1 MLEDPWISKNTLSKY
16 LADLICRL
24 DKNVRTNVL
33 EVGKTW
39 PGLTL
44 FFNQAGRRGYS
55 SALREK
61 SVSGGEVGLP
71 FSQRALLQLSYLFLC
86 KCYRCTICTQF
97 KKNRGCLWWEWVGVG
112 GRAWRLT
119 AKRHK
124 RTFWKDENL
133 LYLDWGVCYTSVHI
147 CQVVD
152 LYA

>member
-1 MLEDPWISKNTLSKY
+1 MNSILEDPWISKNTLSKY
-16 LADLICRL
+16 LADSICRL

-71 FSQRALLQLSYLFLC
+71 FSQRARVAAELFIPLQVLSMYHMHA
-86 KCYRCTICTQF
+86 
-97 KKNRGCLWWEWVGVG
+97 V
-112 GRAWRLT
+112 
-119 AKRHK
+119 
-124 RTFWKDENL
+124 
-133 LYLDWGVCYTSVHI
+133 
-147 CQVVD
+147 
-152 LYA
+152 